1 MAPGGAMVGK
11 LPHGEMTLPDM
22 AEPAQQDLR
31 QLSKK
36 AGRGSQYG
44 SPLPVIFQL
53 LVPDSGA

>member
-1 MAPGGAMVGK
+1 MAPGGAMVGR

-36 AGRGSQYG
+36 GGRGSQYG

>member
-1 MAPGGAMVGK
+1 MALAGAMVGS
-11 LPHGEMTLPDM
+11 LPQGEMTLPDM

-36 AGRGSQYG
+36 WGRGSQYG

>member
-1 MAPGGAMVGK
+1 MVGK